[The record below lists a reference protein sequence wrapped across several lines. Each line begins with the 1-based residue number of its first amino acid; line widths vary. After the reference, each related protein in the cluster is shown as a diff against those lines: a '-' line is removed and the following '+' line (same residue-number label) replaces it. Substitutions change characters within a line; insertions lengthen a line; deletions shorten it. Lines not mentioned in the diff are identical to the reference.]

1 MNRPRLL
8 QKRLP
13 RLRPVPVVSITAEP
27 KVNLYRQ
34 AAGQQREL
42 SLCKISKLRLL
53 VLVTSFHSPLV
64 RLAVAPPVTLTK
76 PRNTLKYPI
85 ITWTQRRRRTNHQS
99 SMMTIGVTTADV
111 ARTDS

>member
-1 MNRPRLL
+1 MQLVRSDRGGLTVNGPRLL
-8 QKRLP
+8 HERLP
-13 RLRPVPVVSITAEP
+13 RLRPVPVVTITAEP

-42 SLCKISKLRLL
+42 SLCKISKL

-76 PRNTLKYPI
+76 PRNTLKYP
-85 ITWTQRRRRTNHQS
+85 
-99 SMMTIGVTTADV
+99 
-111 ARTDS
+111 